1 MSRPTFEPEKGK
13 QVSPLNIDLRSVLEI
28 EALTDLSVQKDDGK
42 VVRVFTRGNKYK
54 VLQSLDDL
62 HVIDDTG
69 TDNLVG
75 GEYLHKNFIL
85 HKKISR

>member
-1 MSRPTFEPEKGK
+1 MS
-13 QVSPLNIDLRSVLEI
+13 QSNIALRSVLEI
-28 EALTDLSVQKDDGK
+28 EALTDLSVQKDDNK
-42 VVRVFTRGNKYK
+42 VVRVFTRGKKYK

-75 GEYLHKNFIL
+75 GEYLHTNFIL
-85 HKKISR
+85 HQIVGR